1 MKLLFKRN
9 KMEISELVPYQE
21 IVDYIYNKGYIY
33 GLQQAKNKKENV
45 VDTMIKE
52 KQKINKGLDIFLEL
66 KEV

>member
-21 IVDYIYNKGYIY
+21 IIDFVYNKGYID
-33 GLQQAKNKKENV
+33 GLQRAKNKKENI
-45 VDTMIKE
+45 VDTIIKE
-52 KQKINKGLDIFLEL
+52 KQKKNKGLDIFLEL

>member
-21 IVDYIYNKGYIY
+21 IIDFIYNKGYID
-33 GLQQAKNKKENV
+33 GLKRAKNKKENV
-45 VDTMIKE
+45 VDTIIKE

>member
-1 MKLLFKRN
+1 MKLLFKRS

-21 IVDYIYNKGYIY
+21 IVNYIYNKGYID
-33 GLQQAKNKKENV
+33 GLKRAKNKKENV

-52 KQKINKGLDIFLEL
+52 KQKINKGLDIFLEM